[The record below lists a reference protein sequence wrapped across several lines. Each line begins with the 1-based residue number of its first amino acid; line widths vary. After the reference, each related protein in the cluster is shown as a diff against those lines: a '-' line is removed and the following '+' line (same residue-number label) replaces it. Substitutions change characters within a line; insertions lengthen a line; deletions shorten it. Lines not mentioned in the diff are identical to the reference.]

1 MTVIWGST
9 MFVSPDGRRFH
20 CLFYV
25 EATHWTLVSRSL
37 PLNSSPGCSLSAVDR
52 HQVVWFAYLIKRTPK
67 KEQSFLTRDVNL
79 NCASHL
85 VFLQAV
91 INVSVCPCCVSPP
104 RQGETPPPPSVIFTA
119 STLPLTSAG
128 LLQSVWSH
136 DVFVS
141 PCRVLGKRKRDSYVR
156 ALGWPV
162 KAPLFP
168 VLSSARLTSS
178 SWSAAYVWTATTTLK
193 SFPACTLSV
202 RGEFSC
208 GTSSGLLLEGVW

>member
-1 MTVIWGST
+1 MIAAST
-9 MFVSPDGRRFH
+9 AFFMLKPHTELLSHAPS
-20 CLFYV
+20 L
-25 EATHWTLVSRSL
+25 WTLLLAAASQLLIVIRWFGLFTSSKGLQKKNSNFWLEMWTSTALLIWFSFRLWLMSL
-37 PLNSSPGCSLSAVDR
+37 FVLVAFPPLGRERRPPSL
-52 HQVVWFAYLIKRTPK
+52 
-67 KEQSFLTRDVNL
+67 
-79 NCASHL
+79 
-85 VFLQAV
+85 
-91 INVSVCPCCVSPP
+91 
-104 RQGETPPPPSVIFTA
+104 SVIFTA